1 MLRKKKLKFLHFFLL
16 VACLLALAFIRFFE
30 ETLFYDPFIRYFK
43 NDYLNL
49 PFPDFNSIGL
59 FFSLMFRYLLNSA
72 LSLVIIYLLFKDVSL
87 VQFASLLYILLYLL
101 LILMFFVTLLLF
113 DENSN
118 LLLFYVRRFLVQ
130 PLFLV
135 LFVPAFYFQKKQS

>member
-1 MLRKKKLKFLHFFLL
+1 MLRKKKLKFLHFLL
-16 VACLLALAFIRFFE
+16 LGACLFVLVFIRFFE
-30 ETLFYDPFIRYFK
+30 ETLFYDPFISYFK

-49 PFPDFNSIGL
+49 PFPDFNGIGL
-59 FFSLMFRYLLNSA
+59 FFSLMFRYFLNSA

-101 LILMFFVTLLLF
+101 LILMFFGTLLLF